1 MDLFEETFCYGNVEV
16 LKKEILKFEEN
27 KLYGKLCT
35 ALKKS
40 DTERGL
46 ESYWVLV
53 TNVKKIKRISI
64 SVGYVDFIKNIFD
77 VLDER
82 FKPGRESVNDFY
94 EPFMIKV
101 FIIYD
106 MMYSIYAQQNIV
118 VSVRFEELFGD
129 IISYIR
135 NNRIITYYNYP
146 TTADWIP
153 IWKLEYN
160 EHTVTSSIID
170 VYNDTILL
178 HPTANQ
184 YTRGTLSNIV
194 IRLKMLVKLAPR
206 YIDFISGIGVIN
218 IFTKYIFYNY
228 SYKDLVDNYMEFI
241 DLFDDTFLP
250 QDVNRL
256 QFNLYR
262 LKFELLP
269 EQLASYILG
278 YPSSIGILTRKQIRE
293 CCVKLEEGAHNDTI
307 KNKNKEYIN
316 ANMFFDNVVN
326 IAEDENILNL
336 LYVPVHHYN
345 IDDIMVVLSNGVY
358 FIFNCPEYEN
368 ILSKQ
373 ENPYSRKRLN
383 NEILKKIGDLLDM
396 KTIMI
401 YSVRNRGLRIT
412 LNGTIEENQAEV
424 IDGMCEYT
432 EPVISPK
439 SQLISLLFNNYQI
452 N

>member
-1 MDLFEETFCYGNVEV
+1 MGLFEETFCYGNVEV
-16 LKKEILKFEEN
+16 LKKELLEIEEN
-27 KLYGKLCT
+27 ELYTKLSK
-35 ALKKS
+35 AFKNS

-64 SVGYVDFIKNIFD
+64 SVGYVDFIKDIFD

-82 FKPGRESVNDFY
+82 FKPERVSVIDFY
-94 EPFMIKV
+94 EPFMIKI

-106 MMYSIYAQQNIV
+106 MMYSIYAQQNSV

-146 TTADWIP
+146 STPDWIP
-153 IWKLEYN
+153 IWKLEHN
-160 EHTVTSSIID
+160 DRTVTTSIID
-170 VYNDTILL
+170 LYNDTILL

-184 YTRGTLSNIV
+184 YTRGTLSNTV
-194 IRLKMLVKLAPR
+194 IRLKMLIKLAPR
-206 YIDFISGIGVIN
+206 YMEFISGIGVIN

-228 SYKDLVDNYMEFI
+228 SYKDLVNNYMEFI
-241 DLFDDTFLP
+241 HLFEDTFLP
-250 QDVNRL
+250 PDVNRL
-256 QFNLYR
+256 QINLYK

-278 YPSSIGILTRKQIRE
+278 YPTSIGILTRKQIRE
-293 CCVKLEEGAHNDTI
+293 CCVKMEEGTHNNNI
-307 KNKNKEYIN
+307 MNKNKEYIN
-316 ANMFFDNVVN
+316 GTMFFDNVVN
-326 IAEDENILNL
+326 VSEDENILNL
-336 LYVPVHHYN
+336 LYIPVHHYN

-368 ILSKQ
+368 ILAKQ

-383 NEILKKIGDLLDM
+383 HEILKKIGDVMDL
-396 KTIMI
+396 KTMMI

-412 LNGTIEENQAEV
+412 LNGTIEDNQTEV

-439 SQLISLLFNNYQI
+439 TQLISLLFNNYQV